1 MRISYLSQ
9 DALGTYCT
17 EELTFAAEND
27 VMVAMNPQ
35 GSDCELAKALLAVSC
50 ANLHRWR
57 PEATTSLQQ
66 LAAVLL
72 GEPGL
77 PVSIEGHTDN
87 EGSAQ
92 HNQTLSEQRAEAVKQ
107 WLATTD
113 RVPGDCIAT
122 KGFGASKPV
131 ISNASAAGRQ
141 KNRRVEISIQ
151 KGRPASGA

>member
-1 MRISYLSQ
+1 
-9 DALGTYCT
+9 
-17 EELTFAAEND
+17 
-27 VMVAMNPQ
+27 MNLQ
-35 GSDCELAKALLAVSC
+35 GSDCEMAKALLAVSC